1 MIKSPEYPTQ
11 QLLMKAALLCV
22 ACDIPAAR
30 KVCGF
35 LGHMAKLGCSKC
47 TKVFDISSET
57 GHICFSDS
65 DVGEDLES
73 PLRNETDHREQADL
87 ASMQTNQAARDRVEA
102 QYGSRFSVLMLL
114 EYFDCVRFHIV
125 DPMHNLFLQTDKH
138 IMKNIWLD
146 EIEPIIPKRLHVV
159 IQDKVDRC
167 EIPSSIGRIPH
178 QIACIIL
185 QFVYCRSMKNMDDYF
200 FYVCLTWHVISG
212 GS

>member
-1 MIKSPEYPTQ
+1 
-11 QLLMKAALLCV
+11 MKAALLCV

-102 QYGSRFSVLMLL
+102 QYDSRFSVLMLL
-114 EYFDCVRFHIV
+114 EYFDCV
-125 DPMHNLFLQTDKH
+125 
-138 IMKNIWLD
+138 
-146 EIEPIIPKRLHVV
+146 
-159 IQDKVDRC
+159 
-167 EIPSSIGRIPH
+167 
-178 QIACIIL
+178 
-185 QFVYCRSMKNMDDYF
+185 
-200 FYVCLTWHVISG
+200 
-212 GS
+212 